1 MLLKCVDYKAN
12 LEYTIT
18 ANISGRNYWK
28 TQGTIF
34 FIFHIFFHIYLL
46 TYWEGSPS
54 VQGALPYYK
63 RKILQ

>member
-28 TQGTIF
+28 TQGTIH
-34 FIFHIFFHIYLL
+34 HIIREFVDKI
-46 TYWEGSPS
+46 S
-54 VQGALPYYK
+54 V
-63 RKILQ
+63 